1 MPIEIKIPEL
11 SESVTE
17 GTLLE
22 WRKQAGDVVS
32 RDENLVDLETD
43 KVILEIP
50 SPASGILKEVL
61 QPEGAVV
68 KPGQVIARLEPEE
81 GPVATTQPP
90 SPTPEGKE
98 ETSKAETPVPH
109 PGPLP
114 VGEGATFTAQETQE
128 AVYVP
133 SPPGRSPVLSQSKVG
148 EGEGETLRSS
158 PAAPAV
164 QPLRR
169 ERREPLSRLRQRV
182 AERLVAAKQEAA
194 MLTTFN
200 EVNMQPVQALRARHK
215 EAFEREHGIRL
226 GIMSFFIKACIAAL
240 RQYPIINARLEG
252 AELVFPEYHDI
263 SVAVATDRGLVV
275 PVLKNAD
282 CMSFAGIEAAI
293 ADFAK
298 RARAMEL
305 TLDDLAGGTFT
316 ITNGGVFGSLLSTP
330 IINHPQSAILGMHR
344 IQDRPVAE
352 NGQVVIRPMMYLA
365 LSYDHRIIDGR
376 EAVRF
381 LVAVK
386 EALEDPGRLLLE
398 L

>member
-1 MPIEIKIPEL
+1 MPVDIKVPEL

-22 WRKQAGDVVS
+22 WRKQAGDAVS

-50 SPASGILKEVL
+50 SPVSGTLKEIL
-61 QPEGAVV
+61 QPDGAVV
-68 KPGQVIARLEPEE
+68 KPGDVIARLETTEAAEAPGEPLAVVPEPETEPISAVPAMAAPEE
-81 GPVATTQPP
+81 EPVSEPAPEAT
-90 SPTPEGKE
+90 E
-98 ETSKAETPVPH
+98 ETAAE
-109 PGPLP
+109 
-114 VGEGATFTAQETQE
+114 Q
-128 AVYVP
+128 
-133 SPPGRSPVLSQSKVG
+133 
-148 EGEGETLRSS
+148 
-158 PAAPAV
+158 PAAPALHIAAGREGKPPETQTSGKAAV
-164 QPLRR
+164 HPAAPTLRR

-200 EVNMQPVQALRARHK
+200 EVNMQPVQDIRARHK
-215 EAFEREHGIRL
+215 EGFEREHGIKL
-226 GIMSFFIKACIAAL
+226 GIMSFFIKASIVAL
-240 RQYPIINARLEG
+240 RLYPIINARLEG
-252 AELVFPEYHDI
+252 AELVYPEYHDI

-282 CMSFAGIEAAI
+282 CMSFAEIELAI
-293 ADFAK
+293 ADFAR

-316 ITNGGVFGSLLSTP
+316 LTNGGVFGSLLSTP

-376 EAVRF
+376 EAVKF

-386 EALEDPGRLLLE
+386 EELEDPGKLLLE

>member
-128 AVYVP
+128 AVHVP

-148 EGEGETLRSS
+148 EGEGETLQSS

>member
-1 MPIEIKIPEL
+1 MSSIEIRVPEL

-81 GPVATTQPP
+81 RSVGPTP
-90 SPTPEGKE
+90 SPSPIPAGKS
-98 ETSKAETPVPH
+98 ETSSAETPAVR

-114 VGEGATFTAQETQE
+114 VGKGATSTAQEFREPTV
-128 AVYVP
+128 A
-133 SPPGRSPVLSQSKVG
+133 SPPEGWPVLSPSKAG
-148 EGEGETLRSS
+148 EGEAPVAS
-158 PAAPAV
+158 PAAPAA

-169 ERREPLSRLRQRV
+169 ERREPLSRLRRRV
-182 AERLVAAKQEAA
+182 AERLVAAKLEAA

-200 EVNMQPVQALRARHK
+200 EVNMQPVQELRARHK

-240 RQYPIINARLEG
+240 RQYPIMNARLEG

-282 CMSFAGIEAAI
+282 CMSFAEIETAI

-305 TLDDLAGGTFT
+305 TLEDLAGGTFT

-352 NGQVVIRPMMYLA
+352 NGLVVIRPMMYVA

-376 EAVRF
+376 EAVKF